1 MSSKSFEPA
10 PVQSAA
16 DAELD
21 AFERILLVGP
31 TGSGKTK
38 QIWTLP
44 GRKFVYVFDPNANA
58 TLKNAPNCDIVQ
70 FMPEFLETDATLKG
84 FNKDSQGKVYKGD
97 SPATRREPS
106 LYMRWVDDLNWR
118 VENGFF
124 KDYQW
129 ICFDSMTFLSKSLMD
144 RQLYINNRYGGVED
158 IGDYK
163 IVGRKLSD
171 VFQSINSLPINV
183 LAICHKTEYQ
193 DDLTKKI
200 VTQIR
205 LPGSARDVM
214 PLMYTNVWLAH
225 SEHDGKRTRY
235 KIRTVP
241 EPRGLQEIRSGT
253 QGLAEVEDVT
263 IEDNSRPERY
273 GIGAILSR
281 KK

>member
-1 MSSKSFEPA
+1 MSSKTYEPA

-21 AFERILLVGP
+21 AFERLLVVGP

-38 QIWTLP
+38 LIWSLP
-44 GRKFVYVFDPNANA
+44 GRKFVYAFDPNAGA
-58 TLKNAPNCDIVQ
+58 TLKGAPDCDIVQ

-97 SPATRREPS
+97 SPSSRREPT
-106 LYMRWVDDLNWR
+106 LYNKWVDDLNWR
-118 VENGFF
+118 VENNFF
-124 KDYQW
+124 ADYQW
-129 ICFDSMTFLSKSLMD
+129 LVFDSMTFLSKAVMD
-144 RQLYINNRYGGVED
+144 RQMFINNRYGGVED
-158 IGDYK
+158 IADYK
-163 IVGRKLSD
+163 IVGRKISD
-171 VFQSINSLPINV
+171 VFQSINSLPINI
-183 LAICHKTEYQ
+183 LCLCHKNEYQ

-205 LPGSARDVM
+205 LPGSARDIL
-214 PLMYTNVWLAH
+214 PLMYTNVWLAFT
-225 SEHDGKRTRY
+225 EHDGKRTRY

-241 EPRGLQEIRSGT
+241 EPRGLQEIRTGMK
-253 QGLAEVEDVT
+253 GLAETEDVT
-263 IEDNSRPERY
+263 IEDDRRPDRY